1 MAPLTK
7 DPNAPTIHGETP
19 IYVAACNGHTEIV
32 NILVPLTENPNTSD
46 IYGETPINFTQNK
59 EILSILKP
67 YKNSAKRTR
76 ISEDWCY
83 KVTVKSVKAFQKISQ
98 FV

>member
-59 EILSILKP
+59 EIFKHLETLQELSKT
-67 YKNSAKRTR
+67 YKN
-76 ISEDWCY
+76 
-83 KVTVKSVKAFQKISQ
+83 F
-98 FV
+98 